1 MKINTKKLCELYN
14 KEVSSGKNF
23 TMWFDRKNNDLKFNK
38 ELQTRVD
45 ELNDMEQL
53 KFLSMVIHL
62 PALTPPVKKNGPGRS
77 AGSPQWSAPIKLS
90 LRPRTAAGG
99 MPGRSA

>member
-23 TMWFDRKNNDLKFNK
+23 TMWFDRKNGDIKFNK
-38 ELQTRVD
+38 ILQKQVD

-53 KFLSMVIHL
+53 KFLSMVFDMFRFISDNKL
-62 PALTPPVKKNGPGRS
+62 EQCTS
-77 AGSPQWSAPIKLS
+77 IK
-90 LRPRTAAGG
+90 GG
-99 MPGRSA
+99 V

>member
-45 ELNDMEQL
+45 ELNDMEQF
-53 KFLSMVIHL
+53 KFLSMVFDMFRFISD
-62 PALTPPVKKNGPGRS
+62 KKLEQCTS
-77 AGSPQWSAPIKLS
+77 IE
-90 LRPRTAAGG
+90 GG
-99 MPGRSA
+99 V

>member
-45 ELNDMEQL
+45 ELNDMEQF
-53 KFLSMVIHL
+53 KFLSMVFDMFRFISD
-62 PALTPPVKKNGPGRS
+62 KKLEQCTS
-77 AGSPQWSAPIKLS
+77 IK
-90 LRPRTAAGG
+90 GG
-99 MPGRSA
+99 V